1 MPMKPFSTWS
11 KPWSRVIPVQEF
23 PPMLE
28 VPRKRPK
35 RPKSLFAK
43 ALAEVRNLQ
52 DEVVFLLTKVKV
64 QHLIRMIKT
73 TGCLHLDVKEA
84 PKEVQGEVQRR
95 VQEEVQGNH
104 CHLFHWKFQW
114 LCHLGGSKMRKQLSD
129 SEHIFHHCGKVA
141 KIKLQKREENAN

>member
-11 KPWSRVIPVQEF
+11 KLWSRVIPVQEYL
-23 PPMLE
+23 PMLE

-35 RPKSLFAK
+35 RPKNLFVK

-52 DEVVFLLTKVKV
+52 DEVVFLLTKAKV

-73 TGCLHLDVKEA
+73 TGCHHLDVKEA

-95 VQEEVQGNH
+95 GQEEGQGIIVIYSIENFSDYVN
-104 CHLFHWKFQW
+104 LS
-114 LCHLGGSKMRKQLSD
+114 GSKMRKLRKFASRANCAITKNAD
-129 SEHIFHHCGKVA
+129 SRKMRNLW
-141 KIKLQKREENAN
+141 KSR